1 MLLLIMETKGKFNH
15 KVIRKARF
23 HDQHFDESLNFLYV
37 EKSVRATFLVLASL
51 SRDRA
56 TSADARS
63 LSRAQDTVTPR
74 QIAGK
79 PPSDLRSRLMPPG
92 VARKLKEDDAR
103 LLASFVDL
111 LDKMLSLEPARR
123 PTPKVR
129 RVCEDTWWCHGAP
142 MRDLD

>member
-1 MLLLIMETKGKFNH
+1 M
-15 KVIRKARF
+15 
-23 HDQHFDESLNFLYV
+23 
-37 EKSVRATFLVLASL
+37 
-51 SRDRA
+51 
-56 TSADARS
+56 
-63 LSRAQDTVTPR
+63 TPR

-103 LLASFVDL
+103 LLTSFVDL

-129 RVCEDTWWCHGAP
+129 RVVHPPRESSRVGLQQLTLLHLQELLMHPFIRG
-142 MRDLD
+142 